1 MKGYGPQSIFKGT
14 LILTVCRFS
23 VWFLGLFEILLLA
36 GRFGTSIEVDAYLMA
51 RSISLFLL
59 GSIESSLFFTFV
71 PVFVQYME
79 EAGDPEAWAI
89 ADSLFLIFLIIFGFV
104 ALGIC
109 LSASFIT
116 KVIAAGFSGEAAQ
129 VTAELTRIMAP
140 LLILIVLSSL
150 LSSTHYCY
158 HHFAV
163 PAVTSVLGASG
174 AVIGLLFFTHKVGIY
189 ALPLGLLV
197 TQTLQLALLLF
208 SSRRYRRHVKWR
220 IQFLHPGV
228 RQMVRLMGP
237 RFLENASHRLNL
249 VVDRFFASFLGTGYI
264 AALHYAER
272 MVFSPVNII
281 NVSLGKS
288 LMPSLSRYAV
298 NKDLVIVD
306 RTISNIMRMLVA
318 VFIPLLGFLVLFREE
333 IIVLLFQRG
342 RFDAVSTQFTA
353 YALLFYSFGIIGFCF
368 SACLRG
374 VFFSFQD
381 TWTPLKVSTM
391 TALLNIV
398 LDFFLMKIFSHGGIA
413 LATSI
418 VVTINALILWILM
431 GRKVMRLTWKGVS
444 GCLCKCLAAITMTGL
459 FLAYFPFLVDPDVS
473 LNGPFARFSY
483 LSLKFALGVLIYV
496 GICRF
501 LRVEAYGEMWRLL
514 VRHYSPRKQ
523 REA

>member
-1 MKGYGPQSIFKGT
+1 MKVHAPQSIFKGT
-14 LILTVCRFS
+14 LILTACRFL
-23 VWFLGLFEILLLA
+23 VWFLALFEILLLA
-36 GRFGTSIEVDAYLMA
+36 AKFGTSIEVDAYLMA

-59 GSIESSLFFTFV
+59 ASIESSLFFTFV
-71 PVFVQYME
+71 PVFVQYMQ

-89 ADSLFLIFLIIFGFV
+89 ADSLFLMSLIIFGFV

-116 KVIAAGFSGEAAQ
+116 KVIAAGFSGETAQ

-140 LLILIVLSSL
+140 LLVLIFLSSL
-150 LSSTHYCY
+150 LSSTHYCH
-158 HHFAV
+158 HHFAL
-163 PAVTSVLGASG
+163 PALTSVLGASG
-174 AVIGLLFFTHKVGIY
+174 AVIGLLFFTHKAGIY

-197 TQTLQLALLLF
+197 TQTLQLALLLV

-228 RQMVRLMGP
+228 RQVVRLMGP

-272 MVFSPVNII
+272 MIFSPVNVI
-281 NVSLGKS
+281 NLSLGKS
-288 LMPSLSRYAV
+288 LMPTLSRYAA
-298 NKDLVIVD
+298 NNDLVLVD
-306 RTISNIMRMLVA
+306 RTISNIMRVLVS
-318 VFIPLLGFLVLFREE
+318 VFVPLIGFLVLFRQE

-342 RFDAVSTQFTA
+342 RFDAVSTQLTA
-353 YALLFYSFGIIGFCF
+353 HALLFYSFGIIGFCF

-381 TWTPLKVSTM
+381 TWTPLKVSTI

-398 LDFFLMKIFSHGGIA
+398 LDFFLVRIFFHGGIA

-431 GRKVMRLTWKGVS
+431 GRKVMRLSWQGVS
-444 GCLCKCLAAITMTGL
+444 GCLWKCLAAITVTGL
-459 FLAYFPFLVDPDVS
+459 FLAYFHFLVDPNMLLD
-473 LNGPFARFSY
+473 GPVARFGY
-483 LSLKFALGVLIYV
+483 LGLKLVLGMLIYV

-501 LRVEAYGEMWRLL
+501 LRVEAYGEIWRLL
-514 VRHYSPRKQ
+514 VRHYSLRNP